1 MNRAGGENKMTNTM
15 TTPPRKPAKP
25 TLKPLL
31 VLVLGIVC
39 AATAAHARNDILH
52 MPLNDAL
59 RSPDAMARLDPR
71 IRLYFGTQKF
81 GEPLQRFGTSK
92 ANKKTN
98 FWNKSDKEGCEWVFL
113 SALLS
118 LQERA
123 RSMGANAVVNIVSV
137 YKNIEFSS
145 ETEYECGAGNVAG
158 GVALR
163 GEMVTLR

>member
-1 MNRAGGENKMTNTM
+1 MTNTI

-25 TLKPLL
+25 TPKLTLKPLL
-31 VLVLGIVC
+31 VLVLAIVC

-52 MPLNDAL
+52 MPLYDAL

-113 SALLS
+113 SAAMS

-123 RSMGANAVVNIVSV
+123 RSMGANAVVNIVSI
-137 YKNIEFSS
+137 YQNIEFSS
-145 ETEYECGAGNVAG
+145 ETHYECGAGNVAG

-163 GEMVTLR
+163 GEVVTLK